1 MKYLISGANGR
12 MGRGLSKERG
22 NNTPVCGV
30 SRTKFETDFP
40 VYTSFSDVTEDFDV
54 VIDFSSSA
62 NVRTVLDYVK
72 KVKKPLIM
80 GTTAL
85 TNEDEEYLKDL
96 SKSVP
101 ILYTHNTSFGVNI
114 FLSVLEYASQMLKEF
129 DIELVEKHDRNK
141 LDAPSGTSS
150 MVINAIESGLG
161 NDLKRVHGRL
171 GKSNR
176 GENEIGIHSIRGGN
190 LGSEHYVSFIGE
202 NETIEISHYAANYDI
217 YAKGAIKAAE
227 TLIKLEPKLYSM
239 KDIIVSATK

>member
-12 MGRGLSKERG
+12 MGRGLSKLRG
-22 NNTPVCGV
+22 SNIPVCGV
-30 SRTKFETDFP
+30 SRKTFDSDFP
-40 VYTSFSDVTEDFDV
+40 VYTSFSDVKEEFDV

-62 NVRTVLDYVK
+62 NVKNVLDYIK

-85 TNEDEEYLKDL
+85 LKEDECELEEL
-96 SKSVP
+96 SKTVP
-101 ILYTHNTSFGVNI
+101 VLYTHNTSFGVNI
-114 FLSVLEYASQMLKEF
+114 FLNILEYASEMLKEY
-129 DIELVEKHDRNK
+129 DIELIEKHDRDK

-150 MVINAIESGLG
+150 MVIGAIESGLG

-176 GENEIGIHSIRGGN
+176 DENEIGIHSIRGGN

-227 TLIKLEPKLYSM
+227 VLIKLEPGLYSM
-239 KDIIVSATK
+239 KDIIANTIK

>member
-1 MKYLISGANGR
+1 MRYLISGANGR

-54 VIDFSSSA
+54 IIDFSSSA

-85 TNEDEEYLKDL
+85 TFEDEEYLKEL

-114 FLSVLEYASQMLKEF
+114 FLNILEYASQMLKEY
-129 DIELVEKHDRNK
+129 DIELIEKHDRNK

-150 MVINAIESGLG
+150 MVISAIESGLG

-176 GENEIGIHSIRGGN
+176 GESEIGIHSIRGGN

-217 YAKGAIKAAE
+217 YAKGAIKAAG

-239 KDIIVSATK
+239 KDIIASATK